1 MASPRD
7 FLPTRPTLLLKG
19 EAVRLSAVAPGVD
32 SVMGIVLFTRA
43 WGETKWFQ
51 KKMQLAG
58 RRTFATQLGPF
69 DPKVG
74 LVDYYVEAE
83 LLRESKAATLTA
95 PSEAPKDTF
104 TLTLV

>member
-1 MASPRD
+1 
-7 FLPTRPTLLLKG
+7 
-19 EAVRLSAVAPGVD
+19 
-32 SVMGIVLFTRA
+32 
-43 WGETKWFQ
+43 
-51 KKMQLAG
+51 MQLAG
-58 RRTFATQLGPF
+58 RKTYTTQLGPF

-74 LVDYYVEAE
+74 LVDYYVVAE